1 MTAAATQ
8 AVPQQ
13 ADLTIDIM
21 VAQYVQLRDRLKL
34 ADDAHKEKTKP
45 AREFLEKLNN
55 DILSALNKV
64 GGDSIKTPHGTAYRT
79 EKKSATIAD
88 GEMFRGYVTD
98 NALFD
103 LVDWKANATAVAA
116 HIDEHKVPPPG
127 VNYTTT
133 FVVGVRR
140 K

>member
-34 ADDAHKEKTKP
+34 ADDAHKE
-45 AREFLEKLNN
+45 
-55 DILSALNKV
+55 
-64 GGDSIKTPHGTAYRT
+64 
-79 EKKSATIAD
+79 KSATIAD